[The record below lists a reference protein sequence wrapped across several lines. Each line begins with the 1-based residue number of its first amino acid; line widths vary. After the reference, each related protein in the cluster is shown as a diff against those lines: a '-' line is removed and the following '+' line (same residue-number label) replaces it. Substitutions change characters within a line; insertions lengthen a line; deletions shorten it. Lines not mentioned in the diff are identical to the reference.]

1 MKTSELAAPEQLRVQ
16 RASDEAFRILTG
28 SEPDQS
34 AAEPAE
40 LAELAELQGH
50 SPIIEQAVRIL
61 SGDESDRPAEANVG
75 AAEIGHTPSS
85 GAASDGGP
93 RLPIG
98 DENDISAGER
108 LIDSQSDQSSLED
121 TVAPF
126 VPSRHRF
133 GVFAIVT
140 ATIVSFGAGVLAPQL
155 FLDAGDDPATTS
167 NIADAATL
175 LKRER
180 QRTGQL
186 TTELA
191 AARHDFE
198 AQLKFTSDAVRE
210 VTQLKKSVEAVTA
223 ELGLERQKNAE
234 LTQHLQSVQSSI
246 EPCDTPDCV
255 AKNQRRPAVGPGDS
269 TSTPEVKI
277 DPELVRL
284 LTRANELLAQGNI
297 SGARSVLERAVEMG
311 SARASFMIAETYDP
325 GILAGWKTFG
335 TRGDPAKAREFYA
348 KAAAGGIEEAKGRL
362 AKLAQK

>member
-34 AAEPAE
+34 VAEPAE
-40 LAELAELQGH
+40 LAELEGH

-61 SGDESDRPAEANVG
+61 SGDESDRPAEAAVG

-85 GAASDGGP
+85 EAASDGGP
-93 RLPIG
+93 RLAVG
-98 DENDISAGER
+98 DEIDHSAGER
-108 LIDSQSDQSSLED
+108 LIDSQSDQSLED
-121 TVAPF
+121 TAAPF

-140 ATIVSFGAGVLAPQL
+140 ATLVSFGAGVLAPQL
-155 FLDAGDDPATTS
+155 FLDAGDDPVTTGD
-167 NIADAATL
+167 IADAATL

-198 AQLKFTSDAVRE
+198 AQLKFSSDAVRE
-210 VTQLKKSVEAVTA
+210 VAQLKKSVEAVVA

-234 LTQHLQSVQSSI
+234 LTQHLQGIQPSI

-255 AKNQRRPAVGPGDS
+255 AKNQRRPAAGPGES